1 MKVVRLLI
9 AAKVVKREVA
19 KVLHPQAAQPVVING
34 RVMPESV
41 VQGVVGFLLLYIGVF
56 GVGSLLISLQG
67 LDMIS
72 SMSAV
77 ASTLGNIGVGFGSV
91 GPSGS
96 YAVLSPVSKLLLSFF
111 MLLGRLE
118 LFTMLAVLSPDS
130 GRNEDRPRRQ
140 GSLRT
145 I

>member
-1 MKVVRLLI
+1 
-9 AAKVVKREVA
+9 
-19 KVLHPQAAQPVVING
+19 
-34 RVMPESV
+34 MPESV

-118 LFTMLAVLSPDS
+118 LFTMLAVLSP
-130 GRNEDRPRRQ
+130 GFWKE
-140 GSLRT
+140 
-145 I
+145 